1 MAFANVTA
9 SHHRKTNRSLHGTK
23 VADYLRTMRVVSLV
37 PSWTEFL
44 HDVEVIVVGQTK
56 FCVRPPE
63 AYRTV
68 ARVGGTKTV
77 DLQRVMDLEP
87 DVVVANREENDRD
100 QVTALAT
107 ALPDASVLLTDVRTV
122 EDAWTE
128 MRRLGRALNRP
139 SKVNDLVD
147 RIQTRWGAARPEAG
161 KAGYAVWAKPWMA
174 AGQDTFIHSV
184 MAHWGIGNAIG
195 AHASSDRYPT
205 LGEDFT
211 EGARGADVWLLPS
224 EPFPFKDKHLSP
236 ILAHHPETK
245 CMLVDGE
252 AFSWYGSRMAHVAD
266 HLRDVAHWVAKA
278 NG

>member
-1 MAFANVTA
+1 
-9 SHHRKTNRSLHGTK
+9 
-23 VADYLRTMRVVSLV
+23 
-37 PSWTEFL
+37 
-44 HDVEVIVVGQTK
+44 
-56 FCVRPPE
+56 
-63 AYRTV
+63 
-68 ARVGGTKTV
+68 
-77 DLQRVMDLEP
+77 
-87 DVVVANREENDRD
+87 
-100 QVTALAT
+100 
-107 ALPDASVLLTDVRTV
+107 
-122 EDAWTE
+122 
-128 MRRLGRALNRP
+128 
-139 SKVNDLVD
+139 
-147 RIQTRWGAARPEAG
+147 
-161 KAGYAVWAKPWMA
+161 MA

-224 EPFPFKDKHLSP
+224 EPFPFKAKHLSP

>member
-1 MAFANVTA
+1 
-9 SHHRKTNRSLHGTK
+9 
-23 VADYLRTMRVVSLV
+23 MRVVSLV

-44 HDVEVIVVGQTK
+44 HDVEVTVVGQTK

-87 DVVVANREENDRD
+87 DIVVANREENDRD

-139 SKVNDLVD
+139 AKVNDLVD

-224 EPFPFKDKHLSP
+224 EPFPSRTSTSLPSWPTTQRPSACLSTGRRSAGTARAWPMWPTTSVTWP
-236 ILAHHPETK
+236 I
-245 CMLVDGE
+245 
-252 AFSWYGSRMAHVAD
+252 GSRRPMAEKLA
-266 HLRDVAHWVAKA
+266 LRQAVRLAPLFVTDVS
-278 NG
+278 